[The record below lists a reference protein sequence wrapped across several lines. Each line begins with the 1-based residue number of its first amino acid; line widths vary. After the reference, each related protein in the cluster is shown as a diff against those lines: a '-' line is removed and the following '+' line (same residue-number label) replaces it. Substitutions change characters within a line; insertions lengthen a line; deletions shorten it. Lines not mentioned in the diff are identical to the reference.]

1 MSVAMHAPSRRDAQ
15 SVSLKPRVL
24 IVEDETA
31 LVELL
36 RYNLEQAGFRVS
48 VAYDGEE
55 ALASVQ
61 EDTPDLILLDWML
74 PLMSG
79 IEVCRQLRR
88 QTATANLPII
98 MLTARGEEGDRVRGL
113 DAGADDYLVKP
124 FSFSELSARI
134 RALLRR
140 GQSEPTLHLALDDL
154 RMDLTTR
161 TVKRGPQT
169 LDLTAREFELLECLL
184 RNQGRVVSRE
194 TLAREVWKETS
205 RHTPMDNVI
214 DVHMFRLR
222 RKLEEGFSAK
232 LLHTVRGAGFVLKR
246 DKSV

>member
-1 MSVAMHAPSRRDAQ
+1 MSMTTAAPSRRETQA
-15 SVSLKPRVL
+15 SSLKPRVL
-24 IVEDETA
+24 VVEDETA

-88 QTATANLPII
+88 QTSTANVPII

-113 DAGADDYLVKP
+113 DAGADDYVSKP
-124 FSFSELSARI
+124 FSLEELTAR
-134 RALLRR
+134 LRSVVR
-140 GQSEPTLHLALDDL
+140 QRQSTAFEDL
-154 RMDLTTR
+154 SVRNL
-161 TVKRGPQT
+161 GNLT
-169 LDLTAREFELLECLL
+169 LDLKTQNIMPL
-184 RNQGRVVSRE
+184 
-194 TLAREVWKETS
+194 
-205 RHTPMDNVI
+205 I
-214 DVHMFRLR
+214 
-222 RKLEEGFSAK
+222 
-232 LLHTVRGAGFVLKR
+232 
-246 DKSV
+246 